1 MSNGDEEDVSEEAD
15 TDSDEIVVDVDQEE
29 LEERLDAVTEAIE
42 TAETETELDDA
53 EDDIDAVASDLEA
66 AALPEPDDETDPVEV
81 VQVRI
86 EEVHTE
92 LAEARGPYGEDVI
105 EEIETA
111 QETIENGEWTDQGED
126 EVATAVEAFQEAV
139 TEPLALSTETDGS
152 TLDAQVKTLKHVAEA
167 VTTAGFDADD
177 DAEDIATLL
186 EATETL
192 AADLNKAQEWADLT
206 VVQQM
211 RAEGFYDRLNSKN
224 RRDFPPELS
233 VVRIAEKENDTQR
246 VLMAMDYLTSQF
258 MQENCVDALKRM
270 GSSAAYDAL
279 MQKVGKRDFD
289 AIEAIGK
296 MGVAA
301 SEATET
307 LHDYIDGESN
317 PPLQKV
323 TLRALGEIGSQD
335 STQPV
340 ADRLVAEDPEV
351 RSQAARA
358 LGRLGDTRAIE
369 PLADVLAE
377 DTDNSVRAA
386 AAWALNAIG
395 TERALEA
402 AATYT
407 TDRSYIVQVEAEAAQ
422 ETLGRDEP
430 EPEATA

>member
-1 MSNGDEEDVSEEAD
+1 MSNGDKQDTSEEVD
-15 TDSDEIVVDVDQEE
+15 TGSDEIVVDVDQEE
-29 LEERLDAVTEAIE
+29 LEARLDAATEAIE
-42 TAETETELDDA
+42 TAETEGELDDA
-53 EDDIDAVASDLEA
+53 EADVDAVVSDLDA
-66 AALPEPDDETDPVEV
+66 AALPESDDDTDPVEV
-81 VQVRI
+81 VQTRI
-86 EEVHTE
+86 EEVQDE

-111 QETIENGEWTDQGED
+111 QETIETGEWTDQGED
-126 EVATAVEAFQEAV
+126 EVATAVEAFREAV
-139 TEPLALSTETDGS
+139 TEQLDLRADANESS
-152 TLDAQVKTLKHVAEA
+152 RDAQPETLKRIAEA
-167 VTTAGFDADD
+167 VATASFDADE

-186 EATETL
+186 DATDALATGLDEA
-192 AADLNKAQEWADLT
+192 QQWADLT

-211 RAEGFYDRLNSKN
+211 RAEGFYDRLNSRN
-224 RRDFPPELS
+224 RKDFPPELS
-233 VVRIAEKENDTQR
+233 VVRIAEKENDPQR

-258 MQENCVDALKRM
+258 MQENCVEALKRM
-270 GSSAAYDAL
+270 GSPEAYDAL
-279 MQKVGKRDFD
+279 MQKVGKRDVD

-296 MGVAA
+296 MGAAA

-307 LHDYIDGESN
+307 LHTYIDGESN

-323 TLRALGEIGSQD
+323 TLRALGEIGSQE
-335 STQPV
+335 STQPA

-351 RSQAARA
+351 RSQAAHA
-358 LGRLGDTRAIE
+358 LGRLGDTRAIG

-395 TERALEA
+395 TERALKA
-402 AATYT
+402 AATYV
-407 TDRSYIVQVEAEAAQ
+407 TDRSYLVQAEAETAH